1 MEILGLLFVLGLLL
15 IPVLGIA
22 AFVRTGR
29 LRKDLPSNLIAR
41 LQALEKQ
48 VGELSRKLSKQPA
61 AGRGETVTPAPAA
74 ETPAAAPGQP
84 EAPQEEKAEPAKP
97 AIQPVSPPAPAPPP
111 VAEGPAEQPEAAFT
125 GLDWEALIA
134 GRWLNRIGIVA
145 VIFGAA
151 FFLKLEAE
159 SDWLGPAGRTALWL
173 LIGAG
178 ILVWSEWLHR
188 RQWLFFANSIT
199 GLGGGL
205 LYLTVF
211 GAWNF
216 YDPPVLPQT
225 AAFAGLV
232 LVTAVL
238 ITVAVRR
245 DSQTVALMGLLG
257 GLLTPILMS
266 TGADRQVEL
275 FTYLLILNGGVMAVA
290 HWRGWRSLD
299 LLALGGTLVYFTGW
313 YGKFYSPDRLVSTLS
328 FATLFFA
335 EFSAL
340 PVLQARSGR
349 DDSRLHGSQVALV
362 LINASWFLAALHAM
376 LYRDYRWEL
385 TFAMVALTG
394 AHLAVVR
401 LLPPRGPEENPSVT
415 RLLFAGLALTFITLA
430 IPIRLEGKWITIAWA
445 VEGAMLVWSGY
456 RAHVRQLRWAALVLF
471 GIVGVRVLL
480 LLDAPEPP
488 MAFFNARFA
497 IFLVTVVAFLVS
509 AFIFHRN
516 REEAGSGEKL
526 LFRLLAISANFFL
539 LLGLSLEVWSSLA
552 GAEDVYL
559 ARHLGL
565 SILWLGYAA
574 LLILV
579 GVKIEAPA
587 LRWQGLVLIGVV
599 IAKVFLVDLAFL
611 ARTYRVLSFLI
622 LGGLLIGLSFLY
634 QKRLTSQKEEGGA

>member
-1 MEILGLLFVLGLLL
+1 LLL
-15 IPVLGIA
+15 IGIA
-22 AFVRTGR
+22 LLVTPILAIVALVRSGR
-29 LRKDLPSNLIAR
+29 LQRELPSNLVAR

-48 VGELSRKLSKQPA
+48 VGELNRKLSAQLS
-61 AGRGETVTPAPAA
+61 AGRGEAVAPAPAA
-74 ETPAAAPGQP
+74 PGPPET
-84 EAPQEEKAEPAKP
+84 PQEEKAEPPKP
-97 AIQPVSPPAPAPPP
+97 VIKPPAPPAPALTPS
-111 VAEGPAEQPEAAFT
+111 VKVSPAQPADSSS
-125 GLDWEALIA
+125 GLDLEALIA
-134 GRWLNRIGIVA
+134 GRWLNRIGVIA

-151 FFLKLEAE
+151 FFLKLEAD
-159 SDWLGPAGRTALWL
+159 SDWLGPTGRTALWL
-173 LIGAG
+173 LIGAVV
-178 ILVWSEWLHR
+178 LVWSEWLHR

-205 LYLTVF
+205 LYLTVN
-211 GAWNF
+211 GAWKF

-225 AAFAGLV
+225 AAFIGLV

-238 ITVAVRR
+238 VMVAVRR
-245 DSQTVALMGLLG
+245 DSQTVAVMGLLG

-299 LLALGGTLVYFTGW
+299 LLALGGTLIYFTGW
-313 YGKFYSPDRLVSTLS
+313 YDRFYSPARLVSTLS

-340 PVLQARSGR
+340 PVLQARNDR
-349 DDSRLHGSQVALV
+349 DGRLHGSQVALV

-376 LYRDYRWEL
+376 LYRNHRWEL
-385 TFAMVALTG
+385 TFAVVVLAG
-394 AHLAVVR
+394 AHLAVMN
-401 LLPPRGPEENPSVT
+401 LLPPRDPEESPSAT

-456 RAHVRQLRWAALVLF
+456 RAHVRQLRWAALALF
-471 GIVGVRVLL
+471 GIVGIRILL
-480 LLDAPEPP
+480 LLDTPEPP

-497 IFLVTVVAFLVS
+497 IFLVTVVTFLVS
-509 AFIFHRN
+509 AYIFHRN
-516 REEAGSGEKL
+516 REEAGEGEKV
-526 LFRLLAISANFFL
+526 LFRLLAIAANFFL
-539 LLGLSLEVWSSLA
+539 LLGLSLEVWSALA
-552 GAEDVYL
+552 GAADVHL

-579 GVKIEAPA
+579 GVRIDAPA

-599 IAKVFLVDLAFL
+599 IAKVFFVDLAFL
-611 ARTYRVLSFLI
+611 ARTYRVVSFLI

-634 QKRLTSQKEEGGA
+634 QKRLASKREQEGA

>member
-1 MEILGLLFVLGLLL
+1 MEFFIIIAVVLL
-15 IPVLGIA
+15 ITPVLAIIA
-22 AFVRTGR
+22 LVRAGR
-29 LRKDLPSNLIAR
+29 LQKNLPGNLIAR

-48 VGELSRKLSKQPA
+48 VGELNRKLSKQPA
-61 AGRGETVTPAPAA
+61 TAPGEAVTP
-74 ETPAAAPGQP
+74 TPAAATPAATPGQP
-84 EAPQEEKAEPAKP
+84 ETPQP
-97 AIQPVSPPAPAPPP
+97 AIKSVAPPAPAPTRK
-111 VAEGPAEQPEAAFT
+111 PAGALS
-125 GLDWEALIA
+125 GLDLETLIA

-151 FFLKLEAE
+151 FFLQLEVE
-159 SDWLGPAGRTALWL
+159 SDWLGPTGRTALWL

-178 ILVWSEWLHR
+178 VLVWSEWLYR
-188 RQWLFFANSIT
+188 RQWLYFANGIT

-216 YDPPVLPQT
+216 YAPPVLPQT

-299 LLALGGTLVYFTGW
+299 LLALAGTLIYFTGW
-313 YGKFYSPDRLVSTLS
+313 YGEFYSPARLVSTLS

-340 PVLQARSGR
+340 PVLQVRSGH
-349 DDSRLHGSQVALV
+349 DGRLHGSQVALV
-362 LINASWFLAALHAM
+362 LINASWYLAALHAM
-376 LYRDYRWEL
+376 LYRNYRWEL
-385 TFAMVALTG
+385 TFAMVALAG

-401 LLPPRGPEENPSVT
+401 LLPPRDPDENPSAT

-445 VEGAMLVWSGY
+445 VEGALLVWSGY
-456 RAHVRQLRWAALVLF
+456 RVRVRQLRWAALVLF
-471 GIVGVRVLL
+471 GIVGVRVLM

-488 MAFFNARFA
+488 TAFFNARFA
-497 IFLVTVVAFLVS
+497 LFLVTVVAFLVS

-516 REEAGSGEKL
+516 REEADSGEQL

-539 LLGLSLEVWSSLA
+539 LLGLSLEVWSALA
-552 GAEDVYL
+552 GAADVHL

-565 SILWLGYAA
+565 SVLWLGYAA

-579 GVKIEAPA
+579 GVRIEAPA

-599 IAKVFLVDLAFL
+599 IAKVFLIDLAFL

-634 QKRLTSQKEEGGA
+634 QKRLASQKEKGDV

>member
-1 MEILGLLFVLGLLL
+1 MEFFIIIAVILL
-15 IPVLGIA
+15 ITPVLAIIA
-22 AFVRTGR
+22 LVRAGR
-29 LRKDLPSNLIAR
+29 LQKNLPGNLIAR
-41 LQALEKQ
+41 LRALEKQ
-48 VGELSRKLSKQPA
+48 VGELNRKLSKQPA
-61 AGRGETVTPAPAA
+61 AEPGEAVTP
-74 ETPAAAPGQP
+74 TPAAATPAATPGQP
-84 EAPQEEKAEPAKP
+84 ETP
-97 AIQPVSPPAPAPPP
+97 QPVIKPPAPPAPAPTR
-111 VAEGPAEQPEAAFT
+111 EPASGLS
-125 GLDWEALIA
+125 GLDLETLIA

-159 SDWLGPAGRTALWL
+159 SDWLGPTGRTALWL

-178 ILVWSEWLHR
+178 VLVWSEWLHR
-188 RQWLFFANSIT
+188 RQWLYFANGIT

-299 LLALGGTLVYFTGW
+299 LLALAGTLIYFTGW
-313 YGKFYSPDRLVSTLS
+313 YDRFYSPARLVSTLS
-328 FATLFFA
+328 FATLLFA

-340 PVLQARSGR
+340 PVLQARSDR
-349 DDSRLHGSQVALV
+349 DGRLHGSQVALV
-362 LINASWFLAALHAM
+362 LINASWYLAALHAM
-376 LYRDYRWEL
+376 LYRNYRWEL

-401 LLPPRGPEENPSVT
+401 LLPPRNPDESPSAT

-445 VEGAMLVWSGY
+445 VEGALLVWSGY
-456 RAHVRQLRWAALVLF
+456 RVHVRQLRWAALVLF
-471 GIVGVRVLL
+471 GIVGVRVLM

-488 MAFFNARFA
+488 TAFFNARFA
-497 IFLVTVVAFLVS
+497 LFLVTVVAFLVS

-516 REEAGSGEKL
+516 REEADSGEQL

-539 LLGLSLEVWSSLA
+539 LLGLSLEVWSALA
-552 GAEDVYL
+552 GAADVYL

-565 SILWLGYAA
+565 SVLWLGYAA

-579 GVKIEAPA
+579 GVRIEAPA

-599 IAKVFLVDLAFL
+599 IAKVFLIDLAFL

-634 QKRLTSQKEEGGA
+634 QKRLVSQKEKGDV